1 MAGDAR
7 ELIAQAQRDAEGA
20 NPANA
25 LRALEQAYVPVQK
38 ARDIETAERALALAR
53 RLAEKQSLGGGE
65 RRKARGIASWYEMLV
80 RGHAHSAARGFSHS
94 LAWIDS
100 LIVILSLF
108 VVLELVGGVLVAMG
122 ADNANI
128 RIAEIAAAII
138 GATMLLA
145 LVAVIRL
152 LQAIERNARSSEPG
166 DDGRARPA

>member
-25 LRALEQAYVPVQK
+25 LRALEQVYVPVQK

-80 RGHAHSAARGFSHS
+80 RGHAHSAARGF
-94 LAWIDS
+94 
-100 LIVILSLF
+100 
-108 VVLELVGGVLVAMG
+108 VAMG
-122 ADNANI
+122 ADNANT
-128 RIAEIAAAII
+128 RITEIAAAII

-152 LQAIERNARSSEPG
+152 LQAIERNTRSSEPG

>member
-1 MAGDAR
+1 
-7 ELIAQAQRDAEGA
+7 
-20 NPANA
+20 
-25 LRALEQAYVPVQK
+25 
-38 ARDIETAERALALAR
+38 
-53 RLAEKQSLGGGE
+53 
-65 RRKARGIASWYEMLV
+65 MLV
-80 RGHAHSAARGFSHS
+80 RGHAHSAARGFSRS

-122 ADNANI
+122 ADNANT

-138 GATMLLA
+138 GAAMLLA

-152 LQAIERNARSSEPG
+152 LQAIERNTRSSEPG